1 MCPRWQCQ
9 GLLCAVTALAGPPA
23 SRHTLWEEPYGEIGP
38 LPTKRVGL
46 LLFFYMVFF
55 RLLFEGF
62 GLFSLGCFP
71 SVHEKKKKKY
81 QAGLFFFSLLIYLS
95 YDFGGVWAL

>member
-1 MCPRWQCQ
+1 MSS
-9 GLLCAVTALAGPPA
+9 LAVSRSSLRCYSLGRPPA
-23 SRHTLWEEPYGEIGP
+23 SRHSLWEEPYGEIGP

-55 RLLFEGF
+55 SLLFEGF

-71 SVHEKKKKKY
+71 SFFLFAPKWGLSLGKEKKKVSAY
-81 QAGLFFFSLLIYLS
+81 
-95 YDFGGVWAL
+95 